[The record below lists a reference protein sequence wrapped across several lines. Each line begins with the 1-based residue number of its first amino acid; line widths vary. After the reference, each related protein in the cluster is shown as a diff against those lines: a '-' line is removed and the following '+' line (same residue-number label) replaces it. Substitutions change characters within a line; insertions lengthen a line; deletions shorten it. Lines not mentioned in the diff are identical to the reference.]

1 MVTCRDL
8 TPPEIRSSRYHW
20 LVDGELDN
28 KVAII
33 VEDGRYWRVLQLMT
47 GEALMTALDT
57 KFSATKWAVA
67 AGYRVLNQ
75 L

>member
-1 MVTCRDL
+1 MVACRDL

-20 LVDGELDN
+20 LVEGELDN
-28 KVAII
+28 KVAIV

-57 KFSATKWAVA
+57 KQTAINWAVT
-67 AGYRVLNQ
+67 AGYRVLSQ